1 MKNMMSLVR
10 NCNLL
15 LLSILLL
22 SVAGCKKDV
31 NEPQPVPVPVPATE
45 EQTIHGNQPRPSW
58 VVTDES
64 NLQSSMTAI
73 IKVTTLNGQA
83 IDDTMVG
90 ADDLLAAFIG
100 ENCVGI
106 AEYKDGLF
114 YLYLSAEEG
123 TVTLRYYSAYY
134 TNLFEVK
141 DAFVYRNNASIGTVS
156 EPYCPQWV
164 VM

>member
-10 NCNLL
+10 NCKLL

-22 SVAGCKKDV
+22 SVAGCKKGV
-31 NEPQPVPVPVPATE
+31 NEP
-45 EQTIHGNQPRPSW
+45 QTIHGNQPRPSW

-64 NLQSSMTAI
+64 NLLSSMTAI

-100 ENCVGI
+100 EECVGI

-123 TVTLRYYSAYY
+123 IVTLRYYSAYY

>member
-31 NEPQPVPVPVPATE
+31 NEPQTVPVPVPATE
-45 EQTIHGNQPRPSW
+45 EQMIHGNQPRPSW

-100 ENCVGI
+100 EKCVGI

>member
-10 NCNLL
+10 NCKLL

-31 NEPQPVPVPVPATE
+31 NEP
-45 EQTIHGNQPRPSW
+45 QTIHGNQPRPSW

-64 NLQSSMTAI
+64 NLQSSVTAT

-100 ENCVGI
+100 EECVGI

-123 TVTLRYYSAYY
+123 IVTLRYYSAYY

-141 DAFVYRNNASIGTVS
+141 DAFVYRNNASIGTVA
-156 EPYCPQWV
+156 EPYCPQLV

>member
-10 NCNLL
+10 NCKLL

-22 SVAGCKKDV
+22 SVAGCKKGV
-31 NEPQPVPVPVPATE
+31 NEP
-45 EQTIHGNQPRPSW
+45 QTIHGNQPRPSW

-64 NLQSSMTAI
+64 NLQSSVTAT

-100 ENCVGI
+100 EECVGI

-123 TVTLRYYSAYY
+123 IVTLRYYSAYY

>member
-10 NCNLL
+10 NCKLL

-22 SVAGCKKDV
+22 SVAGCKKGV
-31 NEPQPVPVPVPATE
+31 NEP
-45 EQTIHGNQPRPSW
+45 QTIHGNQPRPSW

-64 NLQSSMTAI
+64 NLQSSVTAT

-100 ENCVGI
+100 EECVGI

-123 TVTLRYYSAYY
+123 NVTLRYYSAYY

-141 DAFVYRNNASIGTVS
+141 DAFMYRNNASIGTVS

>member
-10 NCNLL
+10 NCKLL

-31 NEPQPVPVPVPATE
+31 NEP
-45 EQTIHGNQPRPSW
+45 QTIHGNQPRPSW

-64 NLQSSMTAI
+64 NLQSSVTAT
-73 IKVTTLNGQA
+73 IKVSTLNGQA

-100 ENCVGI
+100 EECVGI

-123 TVTLRYYSAYY
+123 IVTLRYYSAYY